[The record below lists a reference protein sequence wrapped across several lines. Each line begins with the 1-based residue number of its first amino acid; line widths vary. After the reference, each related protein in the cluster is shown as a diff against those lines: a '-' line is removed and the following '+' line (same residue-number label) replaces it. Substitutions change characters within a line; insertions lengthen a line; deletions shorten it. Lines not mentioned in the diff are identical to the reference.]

1 MRKMRKYK
9 LRSMSVKVQSGN
21 TLPGCCRV
29 VTTIVVKIPFLLW
42 AIHNTPNFRIVI
54 GFFEQN
60 LAKTISVYVHK
71 SNDLRRLPKVIFIE
85 NFCYWSLQ
93 QQWQKTATWRSQQL
107 SAWIFYPIFVS
118 NAKSQVFRSF
128 FLGYVRNILHVA
140 PMK

>member
-1 MRKMRKYK
+1 M
-9 LRSMSVKVQSGN
+9 QSIPSSKFWFIIY
-21 TLPGCCRV
+21 LV
-29 VTTIVVKIPFLLW
+29 HIVLIPFLLW

-128 FLGYVRNILHVA
+128 FLGYVRNILHFCWVYA
-140 PMK
+140 NLATEGS